1 MNDNN
6 EYQIDVPMTGQL
18 NEAVLNGYIRT
29 IEINDDWV
37 SYRHPDYPF
46 DSASLQEGRF
56 NLSGQTA
63 FYAAS
68 GDYCGQ
74 FEVPN
79 YYERVPC
86 SVKKHTIYAFDLPAF
101 AADYNHEE
109 AFVQQHDDGGW
120 DICQEVSNYLTTSH
134 PVSGVLYQSA
144 ACHKEGQHGICLA
157 VLPSQEQTLPNE
169 FFVARTDK
177 AEQGGSGQPATRPE
191 FE

>member
-1 MNDNN
+1 MENVNDF
-6 EYQIDVPMTGQL
+6 QIDAPITGQL

-29 IEINDDWV
+29 IEINDDWI
-37 SYRHPDYPF
+37 SCRHPDYPL

-74 FEVPN
+74 FEVPK

-86 SVKKHTIYAFDLPAF
+86 SVKKHTIYVFDLPAF
-101 AADYNHEE
+101 AAAYNHGDT
-109 AFVQQHDDGGW
+109 FVQQRADGGW
-120 DICQEVSNYLTTSH
+120 DLCQKVLTYLVTTH

-144 ACHKEGQHGICLA
+144 ACHKESQHGICLA
-157 VLPSQEQTLPNE
+157 VLLGQGQALPE
-169 FFVARTDK
+169 I
-177 AEQGGSGQPATRPE
+177 SL
-191 FE
+191 